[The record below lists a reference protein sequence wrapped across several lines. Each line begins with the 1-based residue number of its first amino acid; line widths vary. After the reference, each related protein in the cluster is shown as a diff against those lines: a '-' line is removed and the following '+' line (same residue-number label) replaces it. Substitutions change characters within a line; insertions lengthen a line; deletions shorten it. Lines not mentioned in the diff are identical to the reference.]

1 MSDNNRNAT
10 SPRPAAL
17 PLAKVGLC
25 LPMNPALSPR
35 AARDTAARSSPCSTP
50 KTSPAPK
57 PLSSTAPLQIYDHQR
72 RTDVG
77 RAGAAV
83 LEFRDTWIT
92 PE

>member
-1 MSDNNRNAT
+1 MSDKIDLP

-17 PLAKVGLC
+17 PLPKVGLC
-25 LPMNPALSPR
+25 LPLNPALSPR
-35 AARDTAARSSPCSTP
+35 AARETAARSSPCTTP

-57 PLSSTAPLQIYDHQR
+57 PLSSSGQLRIHDHQR

-83 LEFRDTWIT
+83 LEYRDIWIV